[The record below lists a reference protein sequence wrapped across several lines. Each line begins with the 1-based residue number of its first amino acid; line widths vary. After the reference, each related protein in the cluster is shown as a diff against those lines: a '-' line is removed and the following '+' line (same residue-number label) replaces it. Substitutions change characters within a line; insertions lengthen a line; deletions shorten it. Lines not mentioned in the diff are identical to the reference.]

1 MESCLLVND
10 IGHVRV
16 FTLNRT
22 KQANSLSRELLDAL
36 HDEMD
41 KLSKASEIRA
51 VLFTGSG
58 SSYFCSG
65 ADLKERRGMTESEA
79 RETVAMIG
87 SLFFKIEKLPMPA
100 IAAIN
105 GVALGGGLELA
116 LACDIRL
123 AHKDAIVGLPETSLA
138 IIPGAGGTQRLPR
151 LVGIGKAKELIYTG
165 KRLNAQEAEQIG
177 ILEHVVE
184 LDELQNKALEICE
197 AIASKGPLA
206 IRAAKKAIQSGF
218 DLPLDLGLRLET
230 YEYERL
236 LHTED
241 RMEGLNAFQEKRQPQ
256 YKGE

>member
-1 MESCLLVND
+1 MESCLLVSD
-10 IGHVRV
+10 IGHIRI

-22 KQANSLSRELLDAL
+22 KAANSLSRELLDTL
-36 HDEMD
+36 HHEMD
-41 KLSKASEIRA
+41 ELKKSSVRA
-51 VLFTGSG
+51 VIFTGSG

-79 RETVAMIG
+79 RDTVEKIG
-87 SLFFKIEKLPMPA
+87 TLFEKIERLPMPT

-116 LACDIRL
+116 LACDLRIS
-123 AHKDAIVGLPETSLA
+123 HKEAVVGLPETSLA

-151 LVGIGKAKELIYTG
+151 LIGLGRAKELIFTG
-165 KRLNAQEAEQIG
+165 KRLSALEAEQYG

-184 LDELQNKALEICE
+184 IDELQNKALDICE
-197 AIASKGPLA
+197 TIASKGPLA
-206 IRAAKKAIQSGF
+206 IRAAKKAIQRGF

-230 YEYERL
+230 YEYETL
-236 LHTED
+236 LHTSD
-241 RMEGLNAFQEKRQPQ
+241 RMEGLVAFQEKRQPQ

>member
-1 MESCLLVND
+1 MESSLLVND
-10 IGHVRV
+10 IGHIRI

-36 HDEMD
+36 HNEMD
-41 KLSKASEIRA
+41 ELKKTSSVRV

-79 RETVAMIG
+79 RDTVEKIG
-87 SLFFKIEKLPMPA
+87 TLFEKIERLPMPT

-116 LACDIRL
+116 LACDLRI
-123 AHKDAIVGLPETSLA
+123 AHNEALVGLPETSLA

-151 LVGIGKAKELIYTG
+151 LIGIGKAKELIFTA
-165 KRLNAQEAEQIG
+165 KRLNALEAHEYG
-177 ILEHVVE
+177 ILERVVE
-184 LDELQNKALEICE
+184 IEDLQDKALEICE
-197 AIASKGPLA
+197 TIASKGPLA
-206 IRAAKKAIQSGF
+206 IRAAKKAIQRGF

-230 YEYERL
+230 YEYETL
-236 LHTED
+236 LHTTD
-241 RMEGLNAFQEKRQPQ
+241 RMEGLIAFQEKRKPQ